1 MTALTWSVKVVPG
14 QTSQAVPVLAALG
27 SELHMVYLGE
37 HDQRIRHAVFA
48 GGDWTPKGPV
58 DEQTSQAVPVLATS
72 GTALHMVYLGEHDQQ
87 IRHAVFRGGGSDPQG
102 PIKDQASQTV
112 QTSQAVPVLAA
123 IGGQLHL
130 VYLGEHSQRVHH
142 AIGTI

>member
-58 DEQTSQAVPVLATS
+58 DEQTSQAVPILAAA
-72 GTALHMVYLGEHDQQ
+72 GTELHMVYLGEHDQR
-87 IRHAVFRGGGSDPQG
+87 IRHAVFRGGDWDPQG
-102 PIKDQASQTV
+102 PIKDKASQTV

-130 VYLGEHSQRVHH
+130 AYLGEHSQRIHH